1 MSARPGLCGGHQ
13 ATGVPTA
20 INSYWGHPVHNTGLQ
35 ELERKLDDIRA
46 KSDSVKKM

>member
-20 INSYWGHPVHNTGLQ
+20 INSN
-35 ELERKLDDIRA
+35 
-46 KSDSVKKM
+46 DSTLVVESAISCR

>member
-20 INSYWGHPVHNTGLQ
+20 IEKTLYFIGLHS
-35 ELERKLDDIRA
+35 A
-46 KSDSVKKM
+46 

>member
-20 INSYWGHPVHNTGLQ
+20 IANDESVTPQCSRISLTYLPQ
-35 ELERKLDDIRA
+35 SRYIRRQ
-46 KSDSVKKM
+46 

>member
-20 INSYWGHPVHNTGLQ
+20 INNYPTQAVP
-35 ELERKLDDIRA
+35 
-46 KSDSVKKM
+46 